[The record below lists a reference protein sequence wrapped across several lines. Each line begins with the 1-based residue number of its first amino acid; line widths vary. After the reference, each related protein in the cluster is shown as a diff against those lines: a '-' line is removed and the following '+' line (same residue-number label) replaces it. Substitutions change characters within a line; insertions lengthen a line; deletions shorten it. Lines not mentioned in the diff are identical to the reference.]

1 MQYSLYLHYVFQA
14 EVNNMKKKMIMFVL
28 AIALMLSSL
37 TGCVKVVKIGEEA
50 SLTGEKKFSAG
61 DDVAGFWE
69 SQAIPELKEKAVDL
83 KVLLGEANGD
93 LKSLAEKYGKY
104 SMGTSGELSFVVK
117 GSGEVLSV
125 DTEKKAGII
134 VVKLAEYSGT
144 EEIKIQVG
152 SVIKGSSVRDSLSF
166 IKFGDYTNQGDYAA
180 VSQSINAIIMD
191 TVINPE
197 KAKGLRGKTIDFIGC
212 FTVDST
218 GVILIT
224 PIEISEQ

>member
-212 FTVDST
+212 FTVDNT